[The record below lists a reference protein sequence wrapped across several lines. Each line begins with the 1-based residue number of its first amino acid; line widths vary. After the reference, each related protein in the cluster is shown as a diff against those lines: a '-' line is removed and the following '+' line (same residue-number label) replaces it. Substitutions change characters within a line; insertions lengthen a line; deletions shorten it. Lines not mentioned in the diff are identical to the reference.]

1 MGIMARDSS
10 ASRTLRK
17 SLKTSRRGS
26 GTGSYAKELVS
37 TDYFW
42 AEWYHDG
49 RKAVKAK
56 EGKWIAF
63 WPNVPKA
70 FDPRLRGGNY
80 PRTKSQ
86 VRKLRNVMS
95 TERFKAEIASGRLI
109 LTKSVKRWPGNRFM
123 TRAFRKMRRSPV
135 HSINQDSSAEWE
147 ITNYLD
153 GKTKLS
159 RAKPERTKVIFVKL
173 KRPSR

>member
-1 MGIMARDSS
+1 MAKDSS

-17 SLKTSRRGS
+17 GLRTTRRG
-26 GTGSYAKELVS
+26 TGSSSYAKELVS

-56 EGKWIAF
+56 EGKWLAF

-70 FDPRLRGGNY
+70 LDPRLRGGY
-80 PRTKSQ
+80 PRKKSQ
-86 VRKLRNVMS
+86 VKKLRDVMS
-95 TERFKAEIASGRLI
+95 TEQFKSELASGRL
-109 LTKSVKRWPGNRFM
+109 LLVKSVSSWKGNRFM

-135 HSINQDSSAEWE
+135 HAAAQDKNAEWE
-147 ITNYLD
+147 ITSYLD
-153 GKTKLS
+153 AKTKLS
-159 RAKPERTKVIFVKL
+159 RSKPERTKVIYANL
-173 KRPSR
+173 RRPG